1 MSPHQ
6 GTAAP
11 HWVHWLEGVTTDC
24 RKGTLQATTLR
35 KLPREAPKA
44 NTKAAN
50 TRSSV
55 NGSTVMASASFF
67 GVLDFGTPL
76 ADQWRMKSIA
86 KNKKAFHDY
95 SIEERFEAGIAL
107 RGSEVK
113 ALRMSN
119 PSLNEAF
126 AVVRDGEVW
135 LIGLHVTTI
144 LHASYMNH
152 TERRE
157 RKLLLNA
164 SEIKKLDEATR
175 QKGYTLIPLEI
186 YFNDD
191 NRVKVEVGLARG
203 KAQHDKRQS
212 AKEAEAK
219 REMARAVRR

>member
-6 GTAAP
+6 GTAAW

-24 RKGTLQATTLR
+24 LKGTLQATTLR

-55 NGSTVMASASFF
+55 SGSTVMASASFF
-67 GVLDFGTPL
+67 GVLDFRTPL
-76 ADQWRMKSIA
+76 TDQWRMKSIA

-144 LHASYMNH
+144 LHASYLNH

-219 REMARAVRR
+219 REMARAIRR